1 MSNLKKIVKNKR
13 DNCITNRQSFSDE
26 VRIMSDIMIN
36 SAHLIDASFVVM
48 INGLRRELLLSKDET
63 GNIIEAWRWENMMTN
78 QEYVSRAGDEERYW
92 RKMRQ
97 LEEDARL
104 GRELRGIERHR
115 ELKREER
122 HREF

>member
-1 MSNLKKIVKNKR
+1 
-13 DNCITNRQSFSDE
+13 
-26 VRIMSDIMIN
+26 
-36 SAHLIDASFVVM
+36 
-48 INGLRRELLLSKDET
+48 
-63 GNIIEAWRWENMMTN
+63 MMTN

-122 HREF
+122 HR

>member
-48 INGLRRELLLSKDET
+48 INGLRRE
-63 GNIIEAWRWENMMTN
+63 R
-78 QEYVSRAGDEERYW
+78 
-92 RKMRQ
+92 
-97 LEEDARL
+97 
-104 GRELRGIERHR
+104 
-115 ELKREER
+115 
-122 HREF
+122 